1 MTSPKTETLTIEMKD
16 YHHTRLVYDK
26 RRNLLWKTLCETYF
40 QRYVGP
46 EDCVLELGAGYGDFI
61 NHIRCKRRIA
71 VDAWDGMTEYLQPGI
86 EAHVCSVTDLGVIED
101 NSVDFAFASNLF
113 EHLTQA
119 QFAQALHALRSKLK
133 KGGTLNILQ
142 PNYRFA
148 YREYFDDYT
157 HVTVY
162 SDRSLA
168 DFLSANGF
176 DVKECH
182 PRFLPLTIKS
192 RMPVSPALIRLYL
205 AMPFKPLGKQML
217 LRAVRRCASTGK

>member
-1 MTSPKTETLTIEMKD
+1 MKS
-16 YHHTRLVYDK
+16 YHETRLAYDE

-40 QRYVGP
+40 QRLVRP
-46 EDCVLELGAGYGDFI
+46 EDCVLELGAGYGHFI

-71 VDAWDGMTEYLQPGI
+71 VDAWPGMAGYLQPEI
-86 EAHVCSVTDLGVIED
+86 EAHVCSVTKLGMIED
-101 NSVDFAFASNLF
+101 QSVDFAFASNLF
-113 EHLTQA
+113 EHLTQGE
-119 QFAQALHALRSKLK
+119 FAETLRVLRTKLK
-133 KGGTLNILQ
+133 RGGTLNILQ

-157 HVTVY
+157 HVAVY

-182 PRFLPLTIKS
+182 ARFLPLTIKS
-192 RMPVSPALIRLYL
+192 RMPVSAALIRLYL
-205 AMPFKPLGKQML
+205 AMPVKLMGKQML
-217 LRAVRRCASTGK
+217 LRAVPCDHAGA